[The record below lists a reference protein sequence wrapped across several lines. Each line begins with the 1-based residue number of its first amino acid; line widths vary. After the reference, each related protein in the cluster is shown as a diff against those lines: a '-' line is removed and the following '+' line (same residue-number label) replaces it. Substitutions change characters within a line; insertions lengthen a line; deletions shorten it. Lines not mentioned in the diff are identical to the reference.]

1 MRLLLSTVVMA
12 SLVGLASLAH
22 SQTAVPG
29 STLPGEKVALNTV
42 QVGADVVKAGAMRLD
57 TSSRRG
63 PTSVASKAADR
74 DEGEHP
80 LRMASAALLL
90 MVAIAV
96 RRFRSGKP

>member
-1 MRLLLSTVVMA
+1 MRLLISAVLLA
-12 SLVGLASLAH
+12 SSASLAH
-22 SQTAVPG
+22 AQTVVPS
-29 STLPGEKVALNTV
+29 STLPSEKVALNTV

-57 TSSRRG
+57 TSGRRG
-63 PTSVASKAADR
+63 PASVAPKAAAR